1 MREGKTK
8 SGFEYTVDE
17 RIGKDWRLANLI
29 AMSESEDADASDK
42 LKASSEMFF
51 LILGK
56 DGVKRLENHV
66 ASLNDGFVPLDAMK
80 NELLD
85 IIKSLN
91 ETKN

>member
-8 SGFEYTVDE
+8 SGFDYAIDE
-17 RIGKDWRLANLI
+17 RIGKDWRLANMI
-29 AMSESEDADASDK
+29 AISESEDADASEK
-42 LKASSEMFF
+42 LKASSDMFH

-56 DGVKRLENHV
+56 DGVKKLEEHV
-66 ASLNDGFVPLDAMK
+66 ASKNDGFVPMDVMK
-80 NELLD
+80 NELLE